1 MKSLRLFMI
10 LTLVVLLSACNTA
23 TQVTKVQKNGET
35 TLKIGSLQGY
45 YDVQTVKAEKG
56 NVEIPYEAAVE
67 EGTILLQVTKD
78 DKVIYEEE
86 ITSQKK
92 VCFEASKSGSYDLIV
107 RVKGEKR
114 KQKKFKYILSYEKT
128 VSGCTRLPF
137 PFSVD
142 SVTTYVYQFK
152 R

>member
-1 MKSLRLFMI
+1 MKLLRLFMI

-45 YDVQTVKAEKG
+45 YDVQTLKAEKG

-86 ITSQKK
+86 VTSQKEGLLS
-92 VCFEASKSGSYDLIV
+92 FEAPKSGSYDLIV
-107 RVKGEKR
+107 RVKGEK
-114 KQKKFKYILSYEKT
+114 EKAKEIQVHT
-128 VSGCTRLPF
+128 KL
-137 PFSVD
+137 
-142 SVTTYVYQFK
+142 
-152 R
+152 

>member
-1 MKSLRLFMI
+1 MKLIRVFMI

-45 YDVQTVKAEKG
+45 YDVQTLKAEKG

-67 EGTILLQVTKD
+67 EGTILLQVTKG

-86 ITSQKK
+86 VTSQQEGLLS
-92 VCFEASKSGSYDLIV
+92 FEAPKSGSYDLIV
-107 RVKGEKR
+107 RVKGEK
-114 KQKKFKYILSYEKT
+114 EKAKEIQIHT
-128 VSGCTRLPF
+128 KL
-137 PFSVD
+137 
-142 SVTTYVYQFK
+142 
-152 R
+152 

>member
-35 TLKIGSLQGY
+35 TLTIGSLQGY
-45 YDVQTVKAEKG
+45 YDVQTLKAEKG

-86 ITSQKK
+86 ITSQKEGLLS
-92 VCFEASKSGSYDLIV
+92 FEASKSGSYDLIV
-107 RVKGEKR
+107 RVKGEK
-114 KQKKFKYILSYEKT
+114 EKAKEIQIHT
-128 VSGCTRLPF
+128 KL
-137 PFSVD
+137 
-142 SVTTYVYQFK
+142 
-152 R
+152 

>member
-86 ITSQKK
+86 ITSQKEGLLS
-92 VCFEASKSGSYDLIV
+92 FEASKSGSYDLIV
-107 RVKGEKR
+107 RVKGEK
-114 KQKKFKYILSYEKT
+114 EKAKEIQIHT
-128 VSGCTRLPF
+128 KL
-137 PFSVD
+137 
-142 SVTTYVYQFK
+142 
-152 R
+152 

>member
-1 MKSLRLFMI
+1 MKLLRLFMI

-45 YDVQTVKAEKG
+45 YDVQTIKAEKG

-67 EGTILLQVTKD
+67 EGTILLQVTKG

-86 ITSQKK
+86 VTSQQEGLLS
-92 VCFEASKSGSYDLIV
+92 FEVPKSGSYDLIV
-107 RVKGEKR
+107 RVKGEK
-114 KQKKFKYILSYEKT
+114 EKAKEIQIHT
-128 VSGCTRLPF
+128 KL
-137 PFSVD
+137 
-142 SVTTYVYQFK
+142 
-152 R
+152 

>member
-1 MKSLRLFMI
+1 MYKHL
-10 LTLVVLLSACNTA
+10 
-23 TQVTKVQKNGET
+23 
-35 TLKIGSLQGY
+35 
-45 YDVQTVKAEKG
+45 KAEKG

-92 VCFEASKSGSYDLIV
+92 VCFFEASKSGSYDLIV

-114 KQKKFKYILSYEKT
+114 KQKEIQIHTKL
-128 VSGCTRLPF
+128 
-137 PFSVD
+137 
-142 SVTTYVYQFK
+142 
-152 R
+152 

>member
-1 MKSLRLFMI
+1 MKLLRLFMI

-45 YDVQTVKAEKG
+45 YDVQTLKAEKG

-86 ITSQKK
+86 VTSQKEGLLS
-92 VCFEASKSGSYDLIV
+92 FEVPKSGSYDLIV
-107 RVKGEKR
+107 RVKGEK
-114 KQKKFKYILSYEKT
+114 EKAKEIQIHT
-128 VSGCTRLPF
+128 KL
-137 PFSVD
+137 
-142 SVTTYVYQFK
+142 
-152 R
+152 

>member
-45 YDVQTVKAEKG
+45 YDVQTLKAEKG

-86 ITSQKK
+86 ITSQKEGLLS
-92 VCFEASKSGSYDLIV
+92 FEASKSDHMI
-107 RVKGEKR
+107 
-114 KQKKFKYILSYEKT
+114 
-128 VSGCTRLPF
+128 
-137 PFSVD
+137 
-142 SVTTYVYQFK
+142 
-152 R
+152 

>member
-1 MKSLRLFMI
+1 MKLLRLFMV

-67 EGTILLQVTKD
+67 EGAILLQVTKD

-86 ITSQKK
+86 ITSQKEGLLS
-92 VCFEASKSGSYDLIV
+92 FEAPKSGSYDLIV
-107 RVKGEKR
+107 RVKGEK
-114 KQKKFKYILSYEKT
+114 EKAKEIQIHT
-128 VSGCTRLPF
+128 KL
-137 PFSVD
+137 
-142 SVTTYVYQFK
+142 
-152 R
+152 

>member
-45 YDVQTVKAEKG
+45 YDVQTLKAEKG

-86 ITSQKK
+86 ITSQKEGLLS
-92 VCFEASKSGSYDLIV
+92 FEAPKSGSYDLIV
-107 RVKGEKR
+107 RVKGEK
-114 KQKKFKYILSYEKT
+114 EKAKEIQIHT
-128 VSGCTRLPF
+128 EL
-137 PFSVD
+137 
-142 SVTTYVYQFK
+142 
-152 R
+152 

>member
-45 YDVQTVKAEKG
+45 YDVQTLKAEKG

-78 DKVIYEEE
+78 DKVIHEEE
-86 ITSQKK
+86 VTSQKEGLLS
-92 VCFEASKSGSYDLIV
+92 FEAPKSGSYDLIV
-107 RVKGEKR
+107 RVKGEK
-114 KQKKFKYILSYEKT
+114 EKAKEIQIHT
-128 VSGCTRLPF
+128 KL
-137 PFSVD
+137 
-142 SVTTYVYQFK
+142 
-152 R
+152 

>member
-1 MKSLRLFMI
+1 MHAIQQHKSQRF
-10 LTLVVLLSACNTA
+10 
-23 TQVTKVQKNGET
+23 KNGET

-86 ITSQKK
+86 VTSQKEGLLS
-92 VCFEASKSGSYDLIV
+92 FEAPKSGSYDLIV

-114 KQKKFKYILSYEKT
+114 KRKKFKYILSYEKRQ
-128 VSGCTRLPF
+128 VECTRLPF

-142 SVTTYVYQFK
+142 SITTYVYQCK
-152 R
+152 K

>member
-1 MKSLRLFMI
+1 MKLLRLFMI

-86 ITSQKK
+86 ITSQKEGLLS
-92 VCFEASKSGSYDLIV
+92 FEAPKSGSYDLIV
-107 RVKGEKR
+107 RVKGEK
-114 KQKKFKYILSYEKT
+114 EKAKEIQVHT
-128 VSGCTRLPF
+128 KL
-137 PFSVD
+137 
-142 SVTTYVYQFK
+142 
-152 R
+152 

>member
-1 MKSLRLFMI
+1 MKLLRLFMI

-45 YDVQTVKAEKG
+45 YDVQTLKAEKG

-86 ITSQKK
+86 ITSQKEGLLS
-92 VCFEASKSGSYDLIV
+92 FEAPKSGSYDLIV
-107 RVKGEKR
+107 RVKGEK
-114 KQKKFKYILSYEKT
+114 EKAKEIQIHT
-128 VSGCTRLPF
+128 KL
-137 PFSVD
+137 
-142 SVTTYVYQFK
+142 
-152 R
+152 

>member
-1 MKSLRLFMI
+1 MKLLRLFMI

-45 YDVQTVKAEKG
+45 YDVQTLKAEKG

-86 ITSQKK
+86 VTSQKEGLLS
-92 VCFEASKSGSYDLIV
+92 FEASKSGSYDLIV
-107 RVKGEKR
+107 RVKGEK
-114 KQKKFKYILSYEKT
+114 EKAKEIQIHT
-128 VSGCTRLPF
+128 KL
-137 PFSVD
+137 
-142 SVTTYVYQFK
+142 
-152 R
+152 

>member
-45 YDVQTVKAEKG
+45 YDVQTLKAEKG
-56 NVEIPYEAAVE
+56 NVEISYEAAVE

-86 ITSQKK
+86 ITSQKEGLLS
-92 VCFEASKSGSYDLIV
+92 FEAPKSGSYDLIV
-107 RVKGEKR
+107 RVKGEKA
-114 KQKKFKYILSYEKT
+114 KEIQIHTKL
-128 VSGCTRLPF
+128 
-137 PFSVD
+137 
-142 SVTTYVYQFK
+142 
-152 R
+152 

>member
-1 MKSLRLFMI
+1 MKLLRLFMI

-45 YDVQTVKAEKG
+45 YDVQTLKAEKG

-78 DKVIYEEE
+78 DQVIYEEE
-86 ITSQKK
+86 VTSQKEGLLS
-92 VCFEASKSGSYDLIV
+92 FEAPKSGSYDLIV
-107 RVKGEKR
+107 RVKGEK
-114 KQKKFKYILSYEKT
+114 EKAKEIQIHT
-128 VSGCTRLPF
+128 KL
-137 PFSVD
+137 
-142 SVTTYVYQFK
+142 
-152 R
+152 

>member
-35 TLKIGSLQGY
+35 ILKIGSLQGY
-45 YDVQTVKAEKG
+45 YDVQTLKAEKG

-86 ITSQKK
+86 VTSQKEGLLS
-92 VCFEASKSGSYDLIV
+92 FEAPKSGSYDLIV
-107 RVKGEKR
+107 RVKGEK
-114 KQKKFKYILSYEKT
+114 EKAKEIQIHT
-128 VSGCTRLPF
+128 KL
-137 PFSVD
+137 
-142 SVTTYVYQFK
+142 
-152 R
+152 

>member
-1 MKSLRLFMI
+1 MKLLRLFMI

-56 NVEIPYEAAVE
+56 NVEIPYKAAVE
-67 EGTILLQVTKD
+67 EGTILLQVTKG

-86 ITSQKK
+86 VTSQQEGLLS
-92 VCFEASKSGSYDLIV
+92 FEAPKSGSYNLIV
-107 RVKGEKR
+107 RVKGEK
-114 KQKKFKYILSYEKT
+114 EKAKEIQIHT
-128 VSGCTRLPF
+128 KL
-137 PFSVD
+137 
-142 SVTTYVYQFK
+142 
-152 R
+152 

>member
-10 LTLVVLLSACNTA
+10 LTLVVLLSACNIA

-45 YDVQTVKAEKG
+45 YDVQTLKAEKG

-86 ITSQKK
+86 ITSQKEGLLS
-92 VCFEASKSGSYDLIV
+92 FEAPKSGSYDLIV
-107 RVKGEKR
+107 RVKGEK
-114 KQKKFKYILSYEKT
+114 EKAKEIQIHT
-128 VSGCTRLPF
+128 KL
-137 PFSVD
+137 
-142 SVTTYVYQFK
+142 
-152 R
+152 

>member
-45 YDVQTVKAEKG
+45 YDVQTLKAEKG
-56 NVEIPYEAAVE
+56 NVEIPYESAVE

-86 ITSQKK
+86 ITSQKEGLLS
-92 VCFEASKSGSYDLIV
+92 FEASKSGSYDLIV
-107 RVKGEKR
+107 RVKGEK
-114 KQKKFKYILSYEKT
+114 EKAKEIQIYT
-128 VSGCTRLPF
+128 KL
-137 PFSVD
+137 
-142 SVTTYVYQFK
+142 
-152 R
+152 

>member
-1 MKSLRLFMI
+1 MKSLRIFMI

-45 YDVQTVKAEKG
+45 YDVQTLKAEKG

-86 ITSQKK
+86 VTSQKEGLLS
-92 VCFEASKSGSYDLIV
+92 FEAPKSGSYDLIV
-107 RVKGEKR
+107 RVKGEK
-114 KQKKFKYILSYEKT
+114 EKAKEIQIHT
-128 VSGCTRLPF
+128 KL
-137 PFSVD
+137 
-142 SVTTYVYQFK
+142 
-152 R
+152 